1 MSHSKQR
8 KTEPVHTMVL
18 FTQSLTQP
26 ILNPASW
33 LAATP
38 HLERG
43 GELPG
48 RVFRLSATAH
58 GEASRGERERGDVAA
73 RQVRQEAARQHERAR
88 LHHEL
93 PTWGATVRGTYR
105 TPEAG
110 TRTQYVLYV
119 GPWGQAALRLRYVHN
134 AGGWYA

>member
-1 MSHSKQR
+1 
-8 KTEPVHTMVL
+8 MVL

-26 ILNPASW
+26 ILIPASW

-48 RVFRLSATAH
+48 QVFRLSATAH

-73 RQVRQEAARQHERAR
+73 RQVRQEAARQHERAS
-88 LHHEL
+88 LQHEL
-93 PTWGATVRGTYR
+93 PTALVRDGGAQRA
-105 TPEAG
+105 E
-110 TRTQYVLYV
+110 V
-119 GPWGQAALRLRYVHN
+119 GEPRLL
-134 AGGWYA
+134 GLGLGLG